1 MSASKYIGCD
11 NVKKYEAYL
20 PYLAGF
26 TVALIFGL
34 SFMFTKQA
42 LETLPTAL
50 LLSSRFSL
58 AALLLTF
65 LWLSGAIKINLKNKP
80 LKKLM
85 LLSLFQPIAYF
96 IFETTGVK
104 LTSSSE
110 AGIMIALIPVVVS
123 IFAAVFLK
131 ERPSKSQLF
140 FIAASVLGVIFI
152 VLMSGSEDSTGHF
165 AGILFLFGAVLTAGV
180 YNILSRKFSAD
191 FTPVEITFAMMWAGA
206 AVFSIVS
213 AVTGMING
221 NLDDYITYLSSASTL
236 IPILYLG
243 ILSSVCAFFMMNYML
258 SKMPASNSS
267 VFSNLTTV
275 VSIIAGVFIRH
286 EAFHWYQFAGS
297 VVIILGVWGTNR
309 CKSRHEIQLQNK

>member
-1 MSASKYIGCD
+1 MYISKRIGCD

-20 PYLAGF
+20 PYFAGLA
-26 TVALIFGL
+26 VSLIFGL

-65 LWLSGAIKINLKNKP
+65 LWLSGAIKINLNNKP

-110 AGIMIALIPVVVS
+110 AGIMISLIPVVVT

-140 FIAASVLGVIFI
+140 FIISSVLGVIFI
-152 VLMSGSEDSTGHF
+152 VLMSGSENSTGHF
-165 AGILFLFGAVLTAGV
+165 AGILSLFGAVLAAGV
-180 YNILSRKFSAD
+180 YNILSRKLSAS
-191 FTPVEITFAMMWAGA
+191 FTPVEITFAMMWTGA
-206 AVFSIVS
+206 AVFSIIS
-213 AVTGMING
+213 AVTGIING
-221 NLDDYITYLSSASTL
+221 NLDNYITYLVAPEKLIICNRPPGTTYGTCNYFTAFHISSR
-236 IPILYLG
+236 
-243 ILSSVCAFFMMNYML
+243 
-258 SKMPASNSS
+258 
-267 VFSNLTTV
+267 
-275 VSIIAGVFIRH
+275 IAGV
-286 EAFHWYQFAGS
+286 
-297 VVIILGVWGTNR
+297 
-309 CKSRHEIQLQNK
+309 

>member
-1 MSASKYIGCD
+1 MRKY
-11 NVKKYEAYL
+11 KAYL
-20 PYLAGF
+20 PYLSGF
-26 TVALIFGL
+26 AVALIFGL

-58 AALLLTF
+58 AALLMTF
-65 LWLSGAIKINLKNKP
+65 LWLSGVININLKNKP

-110 AGIMIALIPVVVS
+110 AGIMIALIPVVVT

-140 FIAASVLGVIFI
+140 FIVSSVLGVIFI
-152 VLMSGSEDSTGHF
+152 VLMSGSENSTGHF
-165 AGILFLFGAVLTAGV
+165 AGILSLFGAVLAAGV
-180 YNILSRKFSAD
+180 YNILSRKLSAN
-191 FTPVEITFAMMWAGA
+191 FTPVEITFAMMWTGA
-206 AVFSIVS
+206 AVFSIIS
-213 AVTGMING
+213 AVTGIING

-258 SKMPASNSS
+258 SKIPASNSS

-275 VSIIAGVFIRH
+275 VSIFAGVFIRH
-286 EAFHWYQFAGS
+286 ETFHWYQFAGS
-297 VVIILGVWGTNR
+297 VIIILGVWGTNR
-309 CKSRHEIQLQNK
+309 CKPRHEI

>member
-11 NVKKYEAYL
+11 SVKKYEAYL
-20 PYLAGF
+20 PYSAGF
-26 TVALIFGL
+26 AVALIFGL

-80 LKKLM
+80 FKKLM

-213 AVTGMING
+213 AVTGMLNG

>member
-11 NVKKYEAYL
+11 SVKKYEAYL
-20 PYLAGF
+20 PYSAGF
-26 TVALIFGL
+26 AVALIFGL

-80 LKKLM
+80 FKKLM

-213 AVTGMING
+213 AVTGMLNG

-243 ILSSVCAFFMMNYML
+243 ILSSVCAFFMLNYML
-258 SKMPASNSS
+258 SKIPASNSS